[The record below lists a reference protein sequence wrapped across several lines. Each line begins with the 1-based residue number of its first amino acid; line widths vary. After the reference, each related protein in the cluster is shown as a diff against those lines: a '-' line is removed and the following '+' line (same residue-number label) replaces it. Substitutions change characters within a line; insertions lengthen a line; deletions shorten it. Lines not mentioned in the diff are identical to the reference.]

1 MSIEAASEHAGW
13 KKEIPQG
20 DWILISARGTGFF
33 RATRELL
40 QSWDLFR
47 LLVLRHLKIRF
58 AQTAMGALWVLL
70 QPLMTALIFSVLFGV
85 FVKIPSDGLPYVVFS
100 YPAMVLWT
108 LFAQSFERGNSSLL
122 LEERLITKV
131 YFPRLVIP
139 MSASMSTLADFA
151 IASLLILPI
160 TLAFGVPVGTRIF
173 WALLAIPPVLMVSS
187 SLGVLFAS
195 LSIRYRDFRQLAPF
209 LTQIWFYAT
218 PVVYSLKVVPE
229 RFKVALLWN
238 PISAPILVFRHAFT
252 GADLPPLWSLGASY
266 LTSMVLLVVAVFV
279 FRKVERRMA
288 DWL

>member
-1 MSIEAASEHAGW
+1 MKEAAE
-13 KKEIPQG
+13 K
-20 DWILISARGTGFF
+20 DWILISARGTGFV
-33 RATRELL
+33 RAARELF

-85 FVKIPSDGLPYVVFS
+85 FVKVPSDGLPYVVFA
-100 YPAMVLWT
+100 YPATALWT

-139 MSASMSTLADFA
+139 MAASMSTLADFA
-151 IASLLILPI
+151 ISVLLILPI
-160 TLAFGVPVGTRIF
+160 SLAFGIPVGFRVFLAIV
-173 WALLAIPPVLMVSS
+173 AIPPILMVSS

-209 LTQIWFYAT
+209 LIQIWFYAT
-218 PVVYSLKVVPE
+218 PVVYSLRVVPE
-229 RFKVALLWN
+229 RFKLPILLN
-238 PISAPILVFRHAFT
+238 PVSAPILVFRHAFT
-252 GADLPPLWSLGASY
+252 GSDLPPLWSVWASY
-266 LTSMVLLVVAVFV
+266 ATSFALFALAVFV